1 MASLILQIMKYE
13 SRMQDA
19 LLIFFQKAFKE
30 DHRRLSLDEKDKDI
44 RDIKGSYLDNGCFW
58 CVVDQNEKIYGT
70 IALRNLGDF
79 FEIRRLF
86 VLKKVQNKGY
96 GKKLITLAIEYA
108 IKQNASQLKIAVME
122 KGKAVQHLMD
132 EFEFF
137 PTKQYNNS
145 SADIFFKR
153 DLTLDYIYNFK
164 LKQLT
169 QAFKNSIILNPTENI
184 PFYNEMYDTR
194 FFEGLYV
201 SERLKDINDKVIF
214 AGRYE
219 YIEFFEYIKQEWK
232 KRLKA
237 YDVDLKTLAGLN
249 AHLILF
255 LCILS
260 PNDTVML
267 LPEICGGHFS
277 TEQILRNLGAN
288 VVQMI
293 PDKKNFRVN
302 IQQTRTLIE
311 AAKPNYIFVDR
322 SEGLLYEDF
331 SWLKDYPDIYKIF
344 DASQY
349 LTQILLEQYIS
360 PFDMG
365 FDMIVSTLHKNY
377 PGPQKGIIA
386 VKRDENI
393 WKSYLKDA
401 KTYISNT
408 HPMHIANSV
417 IPLLN
422 EEDLISYSRLNIECS
437 QLLEDY
443 LLQMGVPVVA
453 ISGTEPRTLHIGVL
467 CDSKELSYEYYLKLQ
482 NICFLCNYRQ
492 LPYDLGF
499 GLRIGTSAAV
509 RMGLRPSHVK
519 ELATI
524 MAETFHGSIT
534 ASISKRASKFI
545 QTIKKSSF

>member
-1 MASLILQIMKYE
+1 MILQIIKYE
-13 SRMQDA
+13 SKMQNA
-19 LLIFFQKAFKE
+19 LLIFFKKTFKE
-30 DHRRLSLDEKDKDI
+30 DQRYLSLDEKDKDLC
-44 RDIKGSYLDNGCFW
+44 DIKGSYLDNGCFW
-58 CVVDQNEKIYGT
+58 CIVDQNEKIYGT

-86 VLKKVQNKGY
+86 VLKKFQNKGY

-122 KGKAVQHLMD
+122 RGTAVQHLMD
-132 EFEFF
+132 VFEFS

-153 DLTLDYIYNFK
+153 DLTPDYIYNFK
-164 LKQLT
+164 LKQLS
-169 QAFKNSIILNPTENI
+169 QAFENSIILNPTENI
-184 PFYNEMYDTR
+184 PFYNKMYDTR

-214 AGRYE
+214 AGRND

-232 KRLKA
+232 KRLNA

-260 PNDTVML
+260 PGDTVML

-277 TEQILRNLGAN
+277 TEQILRNLGAK
-288 VVQMI
+288 VVQMV
-293 PDKKNFRVN
+293 PDKKKLRVDK
-302 IQQTRTLIE
+302 QQTRLLIKE
-311 AAKPNYIFVDR
+311 TKPNYIFVDR

-331 SWLKDYPDIYKIF
+331 SWLKDYTDIYKIF

-349 LTQILLEQYIS
+349 LTQILLEHYIS

-386 VKRDENI
+386 VKKDEEI
-393 WKSYLKDA
+393 WENYQRDA

-408 HPMHIANSV
+408 HPMHIANSI

-422 EEDLISYSRLNIECS
+422 EEEFISYSSLNIECS
-437 QLLEDY
+437 RLLEEY
-443 LLQMGVPVVA
+443 LLQMKVPVVQS
-453 ISGTEPRTLHIGVL
+453 SGAEPRTLHVWIL
-467 CDSKELSYEYYLKLQ
+467 CDDKELSYKYYLKLQ
-482 NICFLCNYRQ
+482 TLHILCNYRQ

-499 GLRIGTSAAV
+499 GLRVGTSAAV
-509 RMGLRPSHVK
+509 RMGLRPADVK

-524 MAETFHGSIT
+524 MANAYHGPVTPSI
-534 ASISKRASKFI
+534 IKRANKLI
-545 QTIKKSSF
+545 QTVKKSAL